1 MIVFEVTE
9 QSNYLYESLIYEN
22 KGSLFAPLLRVIG
35 VGAKN
40 TADDALKMAGDDA
53 ARAAATAAAN
63 SATTVAR
70 LGQAARSSAVTAR
83 AAARNAPRAADAA
96 YTATKAGAL
105 GTVTYYGAKV
115 GQSVLELIDTLKEVA
130 PDIIRQAKEFASQYG
145 LPLMAGLAIVY
156 GGKKMLDYILKNKEL
171 NIKDKEANAKLA
183 TAYQSAYQ
191 NENLEEFLGIPLTA
205 KGRAVK
211 RATKAAG
218 ASLDQEAK
226 QMEIETLVWMNN
238 SGITKLNPQDFKI
251 YFNQKGLGDIAKP
264 ILELMPRFSNLSK
277 RQVRQVI
284 KQVLQQAYK
293 RTSGFGPSTFA
304 PGKK

>member
-1 MIVFEVTE
+1 MIVFEITE
-9 QSNYLYESLIYEN
+9 QSNYIYESLIYEN
-22 KGSLFAPLLRVIG
+22 KGSLFAPLLRAIG
-35 VGAKN
+35 IGAKN
-40 TADDALKMAGDDA
+40 TADDALRMASDDA

-63 SATTVAR
+63 SATTVAK
-70 LGQAARSSAVTAR
+70 LSQAAKSTAVSGR
-83 AAARNAPRAADAA
+83 AAARNSADAA

-105 GTVTYYGAKV
+105 GTGTYFGAKI

-130 PDIIRQAKEFASQYG
+130 PDVIRQAKEFASQYG
-145 LPLMAGLAIVY
+145 VPLMAGLAIVY

>member
-1 MIVFEVTE
+1 MKVFEVTE
-9 QSNYLYESLIYEN
+9 QNDLIDSMILE
-22 KGSLFAPLLRVIG
+22 GRGDLLRPLLRVIG
-35 VGAKN
+35 IGAKN
-40 TADDALKMAGDDA
+40 TADDALRMAGDDA
-53 ARAAATAAAN
+53 ARAAATN
-63 SATTVAR
+63 
-70 LGQAARSSAVTAR
+70 AARSADEVAGVGSRIAQGARTAK
-83 AAARNAPRAADAA
+83 DASI
-96 YTATKAGAL
+96 AGAVGT
-105 GTVTYYGAKV
+105 GTVVGADLYFSAKE
-115 GQSVLELIDTLKEVA
+115 GINSLISSLQEIAPEV
-130 PDIIRQAKEFASQYG
+130 IGQAKAFASQYG

-156 GGKKMLDYILKNKEL
+156 GGKKILDYILKNKEL

-238 SGITKLNPQDFKI
+238 SGITKLNPQDYKI

-284 KQVLQQAYK
+284 RQVLQQAYK
-293 RTSGFGPSTFA
+293 RTSGFGPSSYA

>member
-1 MIVFEVTE
+1 VLSDSDNTVERSSTHKYNKVLRIIMQVFEITDK
-9 QSNYLYESLIYEN
+9 SNLIYEAVMRP
-22 KGSLFAPLLRVIG
+22 GPDFSLASKEYNGYVLG
-35 VGAKN
+35 GE
-40 TADDALKMAGDDA
+40 DDSDDDR
-53 ARAAATAAAN
+53 RATN
-63 SATTVAR
+63 W
-70 LGQAARSSAVTAR
+70 GIYQ
-83 AAARNAPRAADAA
+83 
-96 YTATKAGAL
+96 AL
-105 GTVTYYGAKV
+105 GDGTYRFVSSVKDPKYNGKYPVSSFSSGVPIEAFKWTVDTYLSKTEET
-115 GQSVLELIDTLKEVA
+115 ELD
-130 PDIIRQAKEFASQYG
+130 
-145 LPLMAGLAIVY
+145 
-156 GGKKMLDYILKNKEL
+156 
-171 NIKDKEANAKLA
+171 
-183 TAYQSAYQ
+183 
-191 NENLEEFLGIPLTA
+191 EFLGIPLTA

-284 KQVLQQAYK
+284 QQVLQQAYK
-293 RTSGFGPSTFA
+293 RTSGFGPSSFA

>member
-9 QSNYLYESLIYEN
+9 QSNYIYESLIYEN
-22 KGSLFAPLLRVIG
+22 KGSLFAPLLRAIG

-40 TADDALKMAGDDA
+40 TADDALRMAGDDA
-53 ARAAATAAAN
+53 ARAAATN
-63 SATTVAR
+63 
-70 LGQAARSSAVTAR
+70 AARTADEVAGVGTR
-83 AAARNAPRAADAA
+83 LSQGANAA

-105 GTVTYYGAKV
+105 GTGTYFGAKV

-130 PDIIRQAKEFASQYG
+130 PDVIRQAKEFASQYG

-156 GGKKMLDYILKNKEL
+156 GCKKMLDYILKNKEL

-284 KQVLQQAYK
+284 QQVLQQAYK
-293 RTSGFGPSTFA
+293 RTSGFGPSSFA

>member
-22 KGSLFAPLLRVIG
+22 KGSLFAPLLRAIG

-40 TADDALKMAGDDA
+40 TADDALRMAGDDA
-53 ARAAATAAAN
+53 ARAAATN
-63 SATTVAR
+63 
-70 LGQAARSSAVTAR
+70 AARTADEVAGVGSR
-83 AAARNAPRAADAA
+83 IAQGANAA

-105 GTVTYYGAKV
+105 GTATYFGAKV
-115 GQSVLELIDTLKEVA
+115 GQSVLELIDTLSQIA
-130 PDIIRQAKEFASQYG
+130 PDVISQAKAYASQYG

-211 RATKAAG
+211 RATKAAS